1 MLLLGGWTEW
11 HGLSALPVPPLPDS
25 MPRCRSLR
33 FLGIRIQSPDPAFGS
48 PALPIAKGSALPL
61 STSSP
66 SQEPLDVPGSERGI

>member
-11 HGLSALPVPPLPDS
+11 HGLSARPVPPLSDS
-25 MPRCRSLR
+25 MPSCRSLR
-33 FLGIRIQSPDPAFGS
+33 FLGIRIQSRNPPRPS
-48 PALPIAKGSALPL
+48 PLPRGVPLPL